1 MTQITRRRF
10 LLASTAITAMA
21 VAGPAL
27 AVDAAELNAP
37 PEIGEMA
44 LGAPEPAKVTIIE
57 YASLTCPHC
66 ATFHNETL
74 PEIKKPL
81 IDTGKAKLIFRD
93 YPLDGVAVRA
103 AAVAQ
108 CAGDERYF
116 GVLGMLFKSQMTW
129 ARAADPIDGIK
140 QVVRFA
146 GMDGDAVDAC
156 MADEALID
164 GIVASRMRGEQ
175 EFKVNS
181 TPSFVID
188 GETFAGSRDLKFF
201 EDKVEDLTN

>member
-1 MTQITRRRF
+1 MLKAVKF
-10 LLASTAITAMA
+10 FA
-21 VAGPAL
+21 VAFAFAIGVVGAQQAK
-27 AVDAAELNAP
+27 AVEYKEHVLGNPDAP
-37 PEIGEMA
+37 
-44 LGAPEPAKVTIIE
+44 VTIIE

-66 ATFHNETL
+66 AAFHNETL
-74 PEIKKPL
+74 PEIKKSL

-108 CAGDERYF
+108 CAGDDRYF

-129 ARAADPIDGIK
+129 ARASDPIEGIK

-146 GMDGDAVDAC
+146 GMDSDAVDAC
-156 MADEALID
+156 MSDEALID

-201 EDKVEDLTN
+201 EDKVEELTN